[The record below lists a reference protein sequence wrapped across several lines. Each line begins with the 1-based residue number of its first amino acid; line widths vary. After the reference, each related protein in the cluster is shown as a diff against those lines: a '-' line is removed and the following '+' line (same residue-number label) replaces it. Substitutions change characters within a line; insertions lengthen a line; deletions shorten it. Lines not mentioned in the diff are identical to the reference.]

1 MAMDRLRNE
10 VADLAL
16 LDDLT
21 GVGNRRHL
29 VQRLTEECARSERCG
44 QPFSLLVIDL
54 DGFKASTTPMATP
67 PATPA
72 CSISP

>member
-1 MAMDRLRNE
+1 MDRLRNE
-10 VADLAL
+10 GADLAL

-21 GVGNRRHL
+21 GVGKPA
-29 VQRLTEECARSERCG
+29 VIWCQRLTEECARSDAQR
-44 QPFSLLVIDL
+44 PAFSLLVIDL
-54 DGFKASTTPMATP
+54 DGSRASTTPTATP